1 MHLHLE
7 PIGGVAGDMF
17 VAALLDARP
26 DLEEAML
33 DSLGRLGLPTGLRIA
48 VRRYGDDVLTGTRFE
63 VTGAD
68 ERSAAATDGHRHG
81 TSFAAIRRLIDATD
95 IAAATKARSL
105 AIFTLLAEAEAH
117 VHGCAVDDVSFHEVG
132 AWDSIVDIVAAADL
146 IERIGAGS
154 WSVAP
159 LPLGE
164 GRVRGAHGELPVP
177 APATLKLIE
186 GLPVCHDGRP
196 GERVTPT
203 GAAIVRH
210 LAPQAG
216 LPTGPARVAGAG
228 YGFGTR
234 RLDGISNVLRVILL
248 ADDAATGGRERIASL
263 EFEVDDQTAED
274 LAVGIDRLRVE
285 PGVLDVIQAPVFAK
299 KGRMACHVRVL
310 ARLEAA
316 EAIIGRCF
324 DETTTLGVR
333 HTVVERAVL
342 PRHVVDQEDVPV
354 KLVRRPGGVTAKADI
369 DAVVDDPAG
378 SAGRSRTRHTAEQ
391 KGLRAHAA
399 VEANVDWPD
408 KDSVDD

>member
-7 PIGGVAGDMF
+7 PIGGAAGDMF

-26 DLEEAML
+26 DLKEAML
-33 DSLGRLGLPTGLRIA
+33 EALGRLGLPDGLSIA
-48 VRRYGDDVLTGTRFE
+48 VRRYGDGVLTGTRFE
-63 VTGAD
+63 VIPAD
-68 ERSAAATDGHRHG
+68 GPSAASETDHRHG
-81 TSFAAIRRLIDATD
+81 TSFAAIRRLIDTAD
-95 IAAATKARSL
+95 IAAGTKARSL

-117 VHGCAVDDVSFHEVG
+117 VHGCPVDEVSFHEVG

-146 IERIGAGS
+146 IERIGADS

-186 GLPVCHDGRP
+186 GMPVCHDGRE

-203 GAAIVRH
+203 GAAILRH

-216 LPTGPARVAGAG
+216 LPGGPARMTGAG

-234 RLDGISNVLRVILL
+234 RFEGISNVLRVILL
-248 ADDAATGGRERIASL
+248 EDAAGIAGRERIASL
-263 EFEVDDQTAED
+263 EFEVDDQAAED
-274 LAVGIDRLRVE
+274 LAVGLDRLRGE

-299 KGRMACHVRVL
+299 KGRMASHVRVL
-310 ARLEAA
+310 ARPEAA
-316 EAIIGRCF
+316 EAAIARCF

-333 HTVVERAVL
+333 YTVVERAVL
-342 PRHVVDQEDVPV
+342 PRHVVDQGGVPV

-369 DAVVDDPAG
+369 DAVAGDPAG
-378 SAGRSRTRHTAEQ
+378 RAGRGRTRHAAEQ
-391 KGLRAHAA
+391 RALNAGA
-399 VEANVDWPD
+399 DFGSNVDGFRGNR
-408 KDSVDD
+408 VDD